1 MKNAPIYL
9 DFNASTPLDPRVAEV
24 MQDMLSDAYGN
35 PSSTHWAGEP
45 ARVAVER
52 ARRQV
57 ADLLGCKPQ
66 EVIFT
71 SGGSESNNMAIKGI
85 AEGHDPEQVH
95 IITSQVEHPAVT
107 EPCLYLE
114 RRGATITWLP
124 ADRFGQVKPADVEAA
139 IRPQTTLVT
148 IMHANNEVGTIQP
161 IEDIARIASAHG
173 VPMHTDAAQ
182 SVGKI
187 STRVDELGVDMLTIA
202 GHKLYAP
209 KGVGALFVRE
219 GIELPPLVHGAG
231 HDLVEACTVCDVSPP
246 NVVVGPQPKKVEDIG
261 SPRYHLGSILNSIQ
275 PHKNKTNI
283 QDPNWNDLLLKNN
296 KITDHNYV
304 FEIPEWS
311 WLIAK
316 RQKRDKGYMGQMSFP
331 EDMNKIARTIMAFG
345 TSQSR
350 EAFILPHSKNKY
362 RKPTIREYA
371 TLMSFPINYQFS
383 GVSHPVKKK
392 QIGNAVPPKFSFELA
407 RAIQNTDVLN
417 LKRLQKGGDIS
428 NGFVDLTNQKFVFKK
443 QSSRKF
449 RIIFDQQIPYLK
461 IKSYRV
467 VLDNRASDWD
477 NRKIKWKIS

>member
-114 RRGATITWLP
+114 RRGATISWLP
-124 ADRFGQVKPADVEAA
+124 VDRFGQVKPADVEAA

-161 IEDIARIASAHG
+161 IEDIARIASAHD

-231 HDLVEACTVCDVSPP
+231 HESGRRAGTESALLNAALGKACVLARELSGMIEIKALGDRFWQQLQKALGERVVMNGHP
-246 NVVVGPQPKKVEDIG
+246 NERLPNT
-261 SPRYHLGSILNSIQ
+261 LN
-275 PHKNKTNI
+275 
-283 QDPNWNDLLLKNN
+283 L
-296 KITDHNYV
+296 
-304 FEIPEWS
+304 
-311 WLIAK
+311 
-316 RQKRDKGYMGQMSFP
+316 SFP
-331 EDMNKIARTIMAFG
+331 GHVGADVLAAM
-345 TSQSR
+345 
-350 EAFILPHSKNKY
+350 P
-362 RKPTIREYA
+362 
-371 TLMSFPINYQFS
+371 
-383 GVSHPVKKK
+383 
-392 QIGNAVPPKFSFELA
+392 ELA
-407 RAIQNTDVLN
+407 ASTGSACHAGMLEMSPVLSAMGVPAEIGAGAIRFSLGRSTTGQELDWLARRLSQIVLA
-417 LKRLQKGGDIS
+417 
-428 NGFVDLTNQKFVFKK
+428 
-443 QSSRKF
+443 
-449 RIIFDQQIPYLK
+449 P
-461 IKSYRV
+461 
-467 VLDNRASDWD
+467 
-477 NRKIKWKIS
+477 

>member
-9 DFNASTPLDPRVAEV
+9 DFNASTPLDPRIAEV

-45 ARVAVER
+45 ARVAVEA

-114 RRGATITWLP
+114 RRGATISWLP
-124 ADRFGQVKPADVEAA
+124 VDRFGQVKPADVEAA
-139 IRPQTTLVT
+139 IHPQTTLVT

-231 HDLVEACTVCDVSPP
+231 HESGRRAGTESALLNAALGEACVLARELSGMIEIKALGDRFWQQLQKALGERVVMNGHPDERLP
-246 NVVVGPQPKKVEDIG
+246 NT
-261 SPRYHLGSILNSIQ
+261 LN
-275 PHKNKTNI
+275 
-283 QDPNWNDLLLKNN
+283 L
-296 KITDHNYV
+296 
-304 FEIPEWS
+304 
-311 WLIAK
+311 
-316 RQKRDKGYMGQMSFP
+316 SFP
-331 EDMNKIARTIMAFG
+331 GQVGADVLAAMPELAASTGSACHAGML
-345 TSQSR
+345 
-350 EAFILPHSKNKY
+350 E
-362 RKPTIREYA
+362 
-371 TLMSFPINYQFS
+371 MSPVLS
-383 GVSHPVKKK
+383 AMGVSAEISAGAIRFSLGRSTTGQELDWVARRLS
-392 QIGNAVPPKFSFELA
+392 QIVLA
-407 RAIQNTDVLN
+407 
-417 LKRLQKGGDIS
+417 
-428 NGFVDLTNQKFVFKK
+428 
-443 QSSRKF
+443 
-449 RIIFDQQIPYLK
+449 P
-461 IKSYRV
+461 
-467 VLDNRASDWD
+467 
-477 NRKIKWKIS
+477 

>member
-9 DFNASTPLDPRVAEV
+9 DFNASTPLDPQVAEV

-114 RRGATITWLP
+114 RRGATISWLP
-124 ADRFGQVKPADVEAA
+124 VDRFGQVKPADVEAA

-161 IEDIARIASAHG
+161 IEDIARIASAHD

-231 HDLVEACTVCDVSPP
+231 HESGRRAGTESALLNAALGKACVLARDLSGMNEIKALGDRFWQQLQKALGERVVMNGHPDERLP
-246 NVVVGPQPKKVEDIG
+246 NT
-261 SPRYHLGSILNSIQ
+261 LN
-275 PHKNKTNI
+275 
-283 QDPNWNDLLLKNN
+283 L
-296 KITDHNYV
+296 
-304 FEIPEWS
+304 
-311 WLIAK
+311 
-316 RQKRDKGYMGQMSFP
+316 SFP
-331 EDMNKIARTIMAFG
+331 GQVGADVLAAM
-345 TSQSR
+345 
-350 EAFILPHSKNKY
+350 P
-362 RKPTIREYA
+362 
-371 TLMSFPINYQFS
+371 
-383 GVSHPVKKK
+383 
-392 QIGNAVPPKFSFELA
+392 ELA
-407 RAIQNTDVLN
+407 ASTGSACHAGMLEMSPVLSAMGVPAEIGAGAIRFSLGRSTTGQELDWVARRLSQIVLA
-417 LKRLQKGGDIS
+417 
-428 NGFVDLTNQKFVFKK
+428 
-443 QSSRKF
+443 
-449 RIIFDQQIPYLK
+449 P
-461 IKSYRV
+461 
-467 VLDNRASDWD
+467 
-477 NRKIKWKIS
+477 

>member
-231 HDLVEACTVCDVSPP
+231 HERGRRAGTESALLNAALGKACVLARDLSGMNEIKALGDRFWQQLQEALGERVVMNGHPDQRLP
-246 NVVVGPQPKKVEDIG
+246 NT
-261 SPRYHLGSILNSIQ
+261 LN
-275 PHKNKTNI
+275 
-283 QDPNWNDLLLKNN
+283 L
-296 KITDHNYV
+296 
-304 FEIPEWS
+304 
-311 WLIAK
+311 
-316 RQKRDKGYMGQMSFP
+316 SFP
-331 EDMNKIARTIMAFG
+331 GQVGADVLAAM
-345 TSQSR
+345 
-350 EAFILPHSKNKY
+350 P
-362 RKPTIREYA
+362 
-371 TLMSFPINYQFS
+371 
-383 GVSHPVKKK
+383 
-392 QIGNAVPPKFSFELA
+392 ELA
-407 RAIQNTDVLN
+407 ASTGSACHAGMLEMSPVLSAMGVPAEIGAGAIRFSLGRSTKGQELDWVARRLSQIVLA
-417 LKRLQKGGDIS
+417 
-428 NGFVDLTNQKFVFKK
+428 
-443 QSSRKF
+443 
-449 RIIFDQQIPYLK
+449 P
-461 IKSYRV
+461 
-467 VLDNRASDWD
+467 
-477 NRKIKWKIS
+477 

>member
-114 RRGATITWLP
+114 RRGATITWLTV
-124 ADRFGQVKPADVEAA
+124 DRFGQVKPADVEAA

-231 HDLVEACTVCDVSPP
+231 HERGRRAGTESALLNAALGIACVLARDLSGMNEIKALGDRFWQQLQEALGERVVMNGHP
-246 NVVVGPQPKKVEDIG
+246 NERLPNT
-261 SPRYHLGSILNSIQ
+261 LN
-275 PHKNKTNI
+275 
-283 QDPNWNDLLLKNN
+283 L
-296 KITDHNYV
+296 
-304 FEIPEWS
+304 
-311 WLIAK
+311 
-316 RQKRDKGYMGQMSFP
+316 SFP
-331 EDMNKIARTIMAFG
+331 GQVGA
-345 TSQSR
+345 
-350 EAFILPHSKNKY
+350 
-362 RKPTIREYA
+362 
-371 TLMSFPINYQFS
+371 
-383 GVSHPVKKK
+383 
-392 QIGNAVPPKFSFELA
+392 
-407 RAIQNTDVLN
+407 DVLAAMPK
-417 LKRLQKGGDIS
+417 LAASTGSACHAGMLEMSPVLSAMGVPAEIGAGAIRFSLGRSTKGQELDWVARRLS
-428 NGFVDLTNQKFVFKK
+428 
-443 QSSRKF
+443 
-449 RIIFDQQIPYLK
+449 QI
-461 IKSYRV
+461 
-467 VLDNRASDWD
+467 VLAP
-477 NRKIKWKIS
+477 

>member
-57 ADLLGCKPQ
+57 ADLLGCKPR

-114 RRGATITWLP
+114 RRGATISWLP
-124 ADRFGQVKPADVEAA
+124 VDRFGQVKPADVEAA

-161 IEDIARIASAHG
+161 IEDIARIASAHD

-231 HDLVEACTVCDVSPP
+231 HESGRRAGTESALLNAALGKACVLARDLSGMNEIKALGDRFWQQLQKALGERVVMNGHP
-246 NVVVGPQPKKVEDIG
+246 NERLPNT
-261 SPRYHLGSILNSIQ
+261 LN
-275 PHKNKTNI
+275 
-283 QDPNWNDLLLKNN
+283 L
-296 KITDHNYV
+296 
-304 FEIPEWS
+304 
-311 WLIAK
+311 
-316 RQKRDKGYMGQMSFP
+316 SFP
-331 EDMNKIARTIMAFG
+331 GHVGADVLAAM
-345 TSQSR
+345 
-350 EAFILPHSKNKY
+350 P
-362 RKPTIREYA
+362 
-371 TLMSFPINYQFS
+371 
-383 GVSHPVKKK
+383 
-392 QIGNAVPPKFSFELA
+392 ELA
-407 RAIQNTDVLN
+407 ASTGSACHAGMLEMSPVLSAMGVPAEIGAGAIRFSLGRSTTGQELDWVARRLSQIVLA
-417 LKRLQKGGDIS
+417 
-428 NGFVDLTNQKFVFKK
+428 
-443 QSSRKF
+443 
-449 RIIFDQQIPYLK
+449 P
-461 IKSYRV
+461 
-467 VLDNRASDWD
+467 
-477 NRKIKWKIS
+477 

>member
-114 RRGATITWLP
+114 RRGATISWLP
-124 ADRFGQVKPADVEAA
+124 VDRFGQVKPADVEAA

-231 HDLVEACTVCDVSPP
+231 HESGRRAGTESALLNAALGKACVLARELSGMIEIKALGDRFWQQLQKALGERVVMNGHP
-246 NVVVGPQPKKVEDIG
+246 NERLPNT
-261 SPRYHLGSILNSIQ
+261 LN
-275 PHKNKTNI
+275 
-283 QDPNWNDLLLKNN
+283 L
-296 KITDHNYV
+296 
-304 FEIPEWS
+304 
-311 WLIAK
+311 
-316 RQKRDKGYMGQMSFP
+316 SFP
-331 EDMNKIARTIMAFG
+331 GHVGADVLAAM
-345 TSQSR
+345 
-350 EAFILPHSKNKY
+350 P
-362 RKPTIREYA
+362 
-371 TLMSFPINYQFS
+371 
-383 GVSHPVKKK
+383 
-392 QIGNAVPPKFSFELA
+392 ELA
-407 RAIQNTDVLN
+407 ASTGSACHAGMLEMSPVLSAMGVPAEIGAGAIRFSLGRSTQGQELDWLARRLSQIVLA
-417 LKRLQKGGDIS
+417 
-428 NGFVDLTNQKFVFKK
+428 
-443 QSSRKF
+443 
-449 RIIFDQQIPYLK
+449 P
-461 IKSYRV
+461 
-467 VLDNRASDWD
+467 
-477 NRKIKWKIS
+477 